1 MNGEGKW
8 TNWIKTDLIMK
19 EWLENG
25 PMNEEW
31 VCSVYKN
38 IISMNKTIMDEF
50 TFSLHSW
57 K

>member
-50 TFSLHSW
+50 VFSLHL
-57 K
+57 